1 MNGNIKWVYGKS
13 EGVLM
18 GRFLDAL
25 INADISLIVDV
36 FRVLDTGA
44 LSAPTD
50 QPASTQPSLR
60 HRHEGGCCSNPIS

>member
-1 MNGNIKWVYGKS
+1 
-13 EGVLM
+13 M

-25 INADISLIVDV
+25 INAGISLIVDV
-36 FRVLDTGA
+36 FRVDTGA